1 MPKVQPVQVE
11 IAPGELIDKI
21 TILQIKSERIREP
34 AKLDNVRR
42 ELNVLIRVREAAIPA
57 SPELSEW
64 TEQLKAVNVALWE
77 IEDGIRDCEREQD
90 FGPRFIDLARS
101 VYRHNDRRSEL
112 KRHINQLLDSRIV
125 EEKSYRPY

>member
-64 TEQLKAVNVALWE
+64 AEQLKAVNVALWE